1 MVWRARGSLSLG
13 SVGREERS
21 REEVRE
27 GAGRGAE
34 ELVCRP
40 KELSREREWEVGFED
55 AEGFGEGSEV
65 GFMVVVGRR

>member
-1 MVWRARGSLSLG
+1 MVWRARGSLPLG
-13 SVGREERS
+13 SVGRAERS

-27 GAGRGAE
+27 GAGREEE

-40 KELSREREWEVGFED
+40 KELGRGRARGVGFED

-65 GFMVVVGRR
+65 GFIVVVDT